1 MLSYSMKFSGFV
13 ELILILIESYLTT
26 LRTTLLACWDILPPI
41 RYSAFRETLNLRGS
55 AEAASR
61 HTDGEDT
68 SMTDENR
75 TEPSSVITTTILLP
89 LRILSKLGFFISL
102 TSLVT
107 ILALTLLYAA
117 PTLMTRMSYGERFK
131 RHRKWPTQYLLSYHR
146 ARSRRCSLLWSTFLG
161 FQF

>member
-1 MLSYSMKFSGFV
+1 MHGEQHFVLQCRGMLSYSMKFSGFV

-75 TEPSSVITTTILLP
+75 TEPSSVITTNHHHHSTTSANSQQARFLHFPDFFRHDFGPYIA
-89 LRILSKLGFFISL
+89 LRRPNFDDPHELRRTVQTPPEMTNSV
-102 TSLVT
+102 SLV
-107 ILALTLLYAA
+107 L
-117 PTLMTRMSYGERFK
+117 P
-131 RHRKWPTQYLLSYHR
+131 
-146 ARSRRCSLLWSTFLG
+146 
-161 FQF
+161 